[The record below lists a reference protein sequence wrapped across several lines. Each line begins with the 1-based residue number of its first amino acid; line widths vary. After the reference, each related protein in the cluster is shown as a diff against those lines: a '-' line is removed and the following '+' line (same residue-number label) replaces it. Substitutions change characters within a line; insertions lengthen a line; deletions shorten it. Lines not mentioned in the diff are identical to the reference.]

1 MFMTRCAVLLLVLLT
16 ALPADGAPPPQPA
29 SEPRLTVVTASSH
42 CDWTWGHTRAWHAER
57 YAQIIRNVLLLMRQ
71 HPHYVW
77 QLETENE
84 ELAPFLERA
93 RQEWPELI
101 DEFWQRLREGRIE
114 VIGAIS
120 APRLCEVYPETMVRN
135 LVLGKQY
142 FRAHA
147 AGVQQP
153 VYHAVDVMVGHS
165 QMPQLLTQAEYRY
178 FAFSR
183 PSQQK
188 QVFWRMGLD
197 GTRMLSVLQH
207 YGFGGVQAGG
217 IALESHSGDD
227 ILPSEDLVK
236 AAAAWDPN
244 RKVLA
249 TSARFFEEV
258 ERTGC
263 TLPELGGPLDSLE
276 SFCCGTGLHGNR
288 NLYTRSNQNE
298 DLLLAV
304 ERAQVMASALGG
316 QTSPSTTDALWHDVL
331 SCVGHA
337 ILWSWRADYDERLE
351 KAKQTRLAGEKALQ
365 EALAAAAS
373 RIRFRT
379 ELGSPLVVF
388 NFHAWPV
395 TGPVEFTLEGDI
407 EGLSLRDDGDHQVA
421 WQLIEGDPSL
431 GRRLAFLAERV
442 PACGYRTFY
451 LRQADGTQSETTRP
465 GISETGS
472 ESRRDAA
479 ARISSQPG
487 SVPAAVENRWY
498 RVEMGGDGGLRM
510 TERSREGQPG
520 AETAGLGEV
529 VFYDAPV
536 PNGWM
541 MNGPLG
547 QRHSWTASADGFR
560 SCQGPV
566 FASLQAEGRIGPHRV
581 RREVRLWRDCRRID
595 FSVEI
600 EAEPGCGVLFLRFPL
615 NVEGRV
621 FAGIPFGA
629 EPRENLANEPFR
641 GEYFALGHPDAYYAT
656 RWTDVSSDD
665 FGYTFIAPHGM
676 HNGYEYK
683 PQERSIE
690 FALLRLRPMPEGAW
704 NQVHPSIQGTGRHRW
719 TCGLVPHAQTWREA
733 ATYRDTLQLHAP
745 LVAYSPTSGMAR
757 VSLNASAPTAA
768 SGSAADSESFA
779 EVTPAGVV
787 LSALRCLESE
797 TGKAA
802 VWEMR
807 LYETTGRGAE
817 TTVRLGGAVRQVQ
830 VTNLLGRPDPQAAAA
845 SIAGREI
852 RLQIPPW
859 KIVTLRAVVDKR

>member
-1 MFMTRCAVLLLVLLT
+1 MFIHRRAVLLLVLLT
-16 ALPADGAPPPQPA
+16 TLSSAGAEPPQAVP
-29 SEPRLTVVTASSH
+29 EPRLTIVTASSH

-57 YAQIIRNVLLLMRQ
+57 YAQIIRNVLLLMRR

-84 ELAPFLERA
+84 ELAPFLEQA
-93 RQEWPELI
+93 RQKWPELI
-101 DEFWQRLREGRIE
+101 DEFWQRVREGRIE

-142 FRAHA
+142 FRAGA
-147 AGVQQP
+147 PGVPQP

-165 QMPQLLTQAEYRY
+165 QMPQLLTQAEYRC
-178 FAFSR
+178 FVFSR

-188 QVFWRMGLD
+188 QVFWRTGLD

-227 ILPSEDLVK
+227 ILPSEDVVK
-236 AAAAWDPN
+236 AAATWDSN

-263 TLPELGGPLDSLE
+263 KLPELKGPLDSLE

-288 NLYTRSNQNE
+288 NLYTWNNQNE

-316 QTSPSTTDALWHDVL
+316 RSSPSTTDALWHDLL

-337 ILWSWRADYDERLE
+337 ILWSWQADYDERME
-351 KAKQTRLAGEKALQ
+351 KAKQTRSAGEKALQ
-365 EALAAAAS
+365 EALADVAS
-373 RIRFRT
+373 RIQFRT

-395 TGPVEFTLEGDI
+395 TGPVEMALEG
-407 EGLSLRDDGDHQVA
+407 EFEQLSLRDDGGRHVG
-421 WQLIEGDPSL
+421 WQLVEDGPRVD
-431 GRRLAFLAERV
+431 RRLAFIAEHV
-442 PACGYRTFY
+442 PACGYKTFY
-451 LRQADGTQSETTRP
+451 LQQADGNQSSRHAPPAVVTDGVADGTR
-465 GISETGS
+465 
-472 ESRRDAA
+472 
-479 ARISSQPG
+479 
-487 SVPAAVENRWY
+487 SVPATIENRWY
-498 RVEMGGDGGLRM
+498 RVRMGGDGGLHV
-510 TERSREGQPG
+510 TERAREGKLG
-520 AETAGLGEV
+520 AETTGLGDV

-536 PNGWM
+536 PKGWM

-547 QRHSWTASADGFR
+547 QRHQWTAIADGFR
-560 SCQGPV
+560 SCRGPV
-566 FASLQAEGRIGPHRV
+566 FDNLQADGRIGPHRV
-581 RREVRLWRDCRRID
+581 RREVRLWRDCRRIE

-600 EAEPGCGVLFLRFPL
+600 EAEPGCGVFFLRFPL

-629 EPRENLANEPFR
+629 EPREGIAHEPFR
-641 GEYFALGHPDAYYAT
+641 GEYFALGYPDAYYAT
-656 RWTDVSSDD
+656 RWTDVSSED

-676 HNGYEYK
+676 HHGYEYK
-683 PQERSIE
+683 PQQRSLE
-690 FALLRLRPMPEGAW
+690 FALLRLRPMPEGSW
-704 NQVHPSIQGTGRHRW
+704 NQVHPSIQGTGPHRW
-719 TCGLVPHAQTWREA
+719 TCALVPHAGTWREA
-733 ATYRDTLQLHAP
+733 ATYRDALQLHSP
-745 LVAYSPTSGMAR
+745 LAVYSPTGGMGRAN
-757 VSLNASAPTAA
+757 LAAPTAAAA

-779 EVTPAGVV
+779 ELTPASAV
-787 LSALRCLESE
+787 LSSLRCLESD
-797 TGKAA
+797 TGDAV

-807 LYETTGRGAE
+807 LYETTGQPAE
-817 TTVRLGGAVRQVQ
+817 TTVRLRDAVREVQ
-830 VTNLLGRPDPQAAAA
+830 VTNLLGRPDPQAVPPR
-845 SIAGREI
+845 IAGREV

-859 KIVTLRAVVDKR
+859 KIVTLRAVVGKR